1 MIILKKTASENNDNY
16 KQNQIMV
23 NELSDNWYED
33 FFQGI
38 NCEIWEKAIPVDTT
52 MQEVDFLISEL
63 NLQQGQHILDIPC
76 GFGRHSI
83 ELAKR
88 GFIVTGVDISRTF
101 IERLSEKINAERL
114 NIKAI
119 RADILTIQLNEKF
132 SGAVCLGN
140 SFGYFNI
147 DRMKLFVEKV
157 SSSLDTGSKFI
168 INSGMIA
175 ESILPNFLNYSKNKS
190 YTVGNITMDI
200 TNIYNAR
207 DSYMI
212 SNLLYTKE
220 GKKEEHSFKHY
231 VFTLGEVKRLLKL
244 YGLNT
249 IATYG
254 STSKTEYNLGDQQV
268 YIIAEKE

>member
-1 MIILKKTASENNDNY
+1 
-16 KQNQIMV
+16 MV

-38 NCEIWEKAIPVDTT
+38 NCEIWEKAIPADTT
-52 MQEVDFLISEL
+52 MQEVDFLVSEL
-63 NLQQGQHILDIPC
+63 NLKQGQHILDIPC
-76 GFGRHSI
+76 GYGRHAI
-83 ELAKR
+83 ELSKR
-88 GFIVTGVDISRTF
+88 GFNVTGIDISRTF
-101 IERLSEKINAERL
+101 IEGLSEKINSERL

-119 RADILTIQLNEKF
+119 LADILTIQLNERF

-147 DRMKLFVEKV
+147 DRMKIFVEKV

-190 YTVGNITMDI
+190 YTVGNITMDV
-200 TNIYNAR
+200 TNIYNVK

-220 GKKEEHSFKHY
+220 GKKEEHSSSIMCLHW
-231 VFTLGEVKRLLKL
+231 VK
-244 YGLNT
+244 
-249 IATYG
+249 
-254 STSKTEYNLGDQQV
+254 
-268 YIIAEKE
+268 